1 MENKINIAEIL
12 RYCPKGTKLY
22 STVFGELKLQDVLD
36 GGVIETSSLCG
47 TIEHFFEEGFYSEN
61 GECVLFPSKDMR
73 DWSKFRLPIKRGDIM
88 MDANGECPFIA
99 TGEFKQ
105 DISPKYICGI
115 NSLGN
120 FQLDYAEAGWTSIF
134 YIPASEKAKKEL
146 FDKMAEAGYK
156 WNADTLELEKIE
168 PKFKEGDVLIDKD
181 NTLFLSTGVI
191 IDDTIQ
197 VYCLFADGTFV
208 NCGVSIS
215 SLKLASV
222 TDRNKLFSAIVKG
235 GYKYDK
241 EQRRLVKQ
249 LFKSFDKVLVRDVDE
264 QTWCANYFSHY
275 KKDPDY
281 PYVCIN
287 GSYRYCI
294 PYEGNE
300 HLLGTTDPYTEGG
313 SE

>member
-1 MENKINIAEIL
+1 MENKIKVSEIL

-61 GECVLFPSKDMR
+61 GECVLFPSKDQR
-73 DWSKFRLPIKRGDIM
+73 DWSQFRIPVKRGDIM
-88 MDANGECPFIA
+88 MKADGTAPFIA
-99 TGEFKQ
+99 SGEY
-105 DISPKYICGI
+105 DLGTSPKYICGVDDTDHFNI
-115 NSLGN
+115 GTYGCISK
-120 FQLDYAEAGWTSIF
+120 F
-134 YIPASEKAKKEL
+134 YIPASEEAKKKL
-146 FDKMAEAGYK
+146 FDKMAKAGYK
-156 WNADTLELEKIE
+156 WNANTLELEKIE
-168 PKFKEGDVLIDKD
+168 PKFKEGDVLIDKN

-197 VYCLFADGTFV
+197 VYCLFDDGTFV
-208 NCGVSIS
+208 DCGVSIS

-222 TDRNKLFSAIVKG
+222 TDRNKLFSAIIKG

-249 LFKSFDKVLVRDVDE
+249 LFKPFDKVLVRDGVDE
-264 QTWCANYFSHY
+264 QWRINIFSHHQE
-275 KKDPDY
+275 KGGF
-281 PYVCIN
+281 PYVCMS
-287 GSYRYCI
+287 GVYRDCI
-294 PYEGNE
+294 PYNE
-300 HLLGTTDPYTEGG
+300 HTAHLLCTTDPYTEGG